1 MKWISIA
8 AILLLLQSGQD
19 TGQLTITNDGNVIS
33 TVNREEHALDVFPLM
48 DMEKYEAWVEQ
59 VDQKIYHEA
68 QNARIGSNGQIIPGQ
83 NGYRLHRGKLLEQYQ
98 AYRYGTGPATI
109 EAPRLPIYPKVDSEV
124 LASIR
129 VKPIG
134 YYVTYYNS
142 RNRNRTHNINL
153 ASKAIDSFV
162 VFPGEVFSFNKVV
175 GIRTPS
181 RGYLPAP
188 VIVRGELSEGVGGGI
203 CQVSSTLFN
212 AIDRAG
218 LKIVQRYSHSR
229 NVPYVPPG
237 RDATVS
243 WGGPDFVFENAY
255 NEPILIRAFSGGGK
269 MTVSVYSSEFIEYKP
284 REVPS
289 MSRRL
294 PEETKDEPHDHDPVS
309 RD

>member
-1 MKWISIA
+1 M
-8 AILLLLQSGQD
+8 
-19 TGQLTITNDGNVIS
+19 
-33 TVNREEHALDVFPLM
+33 
-48 DMEKYEAWVEQ
+48 
-59 VDQKIYHEA
+59 
-68 QNARIGSNGQIIPGQ
+68 
-83 NGYRLHRGKLLEQYQ
+83 
-98 AYRYGTGPATI
+98 
-109 EAPRLPIYPKVDSEV
+109 
-124 LASIR
+124 
-129 VKPIG
+129 
-134 YYVTYYNS
+134 
-142 RNRNRTHNINL
+142 
-153 ASKAIDSFV
+153 
-162 VFPGEVFSFNKVV
+162 
-175 GIRTPS
+175 
-181 RGYLPAP
+181 
-188 VIVRGELSEGVGGGI
+188 
-203 CQVSSTLFN
+203 SSTLFN

-255 NEPILIRAFSGGGK
+255 NEPILIRALSGGGK

>member
-1 MKWISIA
+1 LKWISIA
-8 AILLLLQSGQD
+8 AIWLLLQSGQD

-33 TVNREEHALDVFPLM
+33 KVSREEHSLDVFPLM

-59 VDQKIYHEA
+59 MDQKIYHEA
-68 QNARIGSNGQIIPGQ
+68 QNARIGSSGQIIPGQ
-83 NGYRLHRGKLLEQYQ
+83 NGYRLHREKLLEQYH

-109 EAPRLPIYPKVDSEV
+109 EAPKLPVYPKVDSEV

-134 YYVTYYNS
+134 YYVTYYNA
-142 RNRNRTHNINL
+142 RNKNRTHNINL

-269 MTVSVYSSEFIEYKP
+269 MTVSVYSSELIEYKP

-294 PEETKDEPHDHDPVS
+294 PEETKVEPHDHDPVS

>member
-33 TVNREEHALDVFPLM
+33 TVSREEHALNVFPLM

-83 NGYRLHRGKLLEQYQ
+83 NGYRLHREKLLEQYH
-98 AYRYGTGPATI
+98 AYRFGSGPVTI
-109 EAPRLPIYPKVDSEV
+109 EAPKLPVYPKVDSEV

-134 YYVTYYNS
+134 YYVTYYNA
-142 RNRNRTHNINL
+142 RNKNRTHNINL

-188 VIVRGELSEGVGGGI
+188 VIVRGEYRKGWAEEYARCPLPCLMRSI
-203 CQVSSTLFN
+203 
-212 AIDRAG
+212 
-218 LKIVQRYSHSR
+218 
-229 NVPYVPPG
+229 
-237 RDATVS
+237 
-243 WGGPDFVFENAY
+243 GPV
-255 NEPILIRAFSGGGK
+255 
-269 MTVSVYSSEFIEYKP
+269 
-284 REVPS
+284 
-289 MSRRL
+289 
-294 PEETKDEPHDHDPVS
+294 
-309 RD
+309 